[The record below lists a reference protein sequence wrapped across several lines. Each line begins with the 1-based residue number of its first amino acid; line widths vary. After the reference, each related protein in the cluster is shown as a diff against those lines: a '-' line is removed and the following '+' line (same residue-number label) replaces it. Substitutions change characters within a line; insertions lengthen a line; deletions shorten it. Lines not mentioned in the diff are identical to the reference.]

1 MVNDRMTRGIIAG
14 AVGAVVQNVYIFAA
28 QMTGF
33 TRTNYEDY
41 SEMLFF
47 SKLQPGFFP
56 TFFGLIGHLIWDV
69 LLGIIFVYGIKYTS
83 SRFYIL
89 KGIVYGA
96 FIWWVVNV
104 IYRLFRIP
112 IFSNLPYREQ
122 GVYLIGALLFGL
134 VLAYTLKVLDLQRV
148 GAGNKGE

>member
-33 TRTNYEDY
+33 TQTNYEDY

-47 SKLQPGFFP
+47 SKLLPGFFP
-56 TFFGLIGHLIWDV
+56 TFFGLIGHFIWDIF
-69 LLGIIFVYGIKYTS
+69 LGVVFAYGIKYTS
-83 SRFYIL
+83 SRFYLL

-104 IYRLFRIP
+104 ICILFRIP
-112 IFSNLPYREQ
+112 VFSSLSYREL
-122 GVYLIGALLFGL
+122 GAYLIGALLFGF
-134 VLAYTLKVLDLQRV
+134 VLAVTLKMLDARWE
-148 GAGNKGE
+148 AASSK